1 MSNPPESVINQ
12 TLGALVLG
20 LYIQQAL
27 FGVIC
32 LQTRRY
38 YHRFSDRDCKLYQGL
53 VGTLLVLNFLEE
65 AMNVHVLYR
74 TTVTHYDFAFF
85 DRQTWTMWSEP
96 GVTALVG
103 FIAQLFFTERC
114 WRTTNNSRPVLAL
127 LALLLLLSFG
137 SGVAVS
143 VSFFQVKLFSELAKI
158 PIPITFWLVST
169 ALTDLT
175 IAGTLSFSLLR
186 RTHRE
191 GVIGFKRTSDTVVSK
206 RTEDVVSKL
215 IRLSMETSFATAIIA
230 IVNLI
235 LVRSHYFVMMK
246 TAYHLLPQFCICRVY
261 TITVLVTLLERDAMR
276 QELDA
281 QTVYNCD
288 SLFSFVRSAKMRGA
302 RDCDRNTNNCP
313 VEVKMTTQ
321 VERDVRDGSIT
332 NPDSEPKRISSDAK
346 LMEWSSAV

>member
-74 TTVTHYDFAFF
+74 TTVTHYGNFAFF

-114 WRTTNNSRPVLAL
+114 WRTTNDLRPVLAL
-127 LALLLLLSFG
+127 LVLLLLLSFG

-175 IAGTLSFSLLR
+175 IAGTLSFSLWR

-235 LVRSHYFVMMK
+235 LYFVMMK
-246 TAYHLLPQFCICRVY
+246 TAYHLLPQFSICRVY

-302 RDCDRNTNNCP
+302 RDCDRNTNSCP

-346 LMEWSSAV
+346 LMAWSSAI